1 MEEQTDIRYKMNTKE
16 RNQYFKEYYLKSKGE
31 KKDNQS
37 KEVDKPKKKR
47 GRPKKVQPPF
57 KIIHLDKPITLDW

>member
-16 RNQYFKEYYLKSKGE
+16 RKQYFKEYYLKSKGE

-37 KEVDKPKKKR
+37 KEVDKPKNI
-47 GRPKKVQPPF
+47 G
-57 KIIHLDKPITLDW
+57 